1 MRVWHGL
8 EAVDSAGPCV
18 VAIGT
23 FDGVHRGHAALLA
36 RAKNHAVRLN
46 QPLVVVTFWPH
57 PATVVRPAS
66 APKMLGTL
74 EDRVH
79 LLEQA
84 GVDAVLVL
92 PFTAEFSEV
101 AAEVASRAILLD
113 AMSVSTV
120 VVGED
125 FRFGRGAVGDVA
137 MLRSV
142 GGDQGYVVDAVE
154 LRKDDVDRFS
164 STRVRAL
171 LAEGDVTG
179 AAEVLGR
186 PFAVTGPVVYG
197 ERRGRDLGFPTANLD
212 CPAHLAIP
220 GDGVYAGWLD
230 DAGQRYLAAISVGD
244 NPTFVGASRR
254 IEAYV
259 LDENLDLYGHEVTVT
274 FVARLRDMVPYTGVE
289 ALIEQM
295 TADVEDVRRLLSL
308 EPCPDSAAGGPDG
321 DSAPAQTR

>member
-8 EAVDSAGPCV
+8 EAVDIAGPCV

-36 RAKNHAVRLN
+36 RAKNHAERLN

-74 EDRVH
+74 EDRIH
-79 LLEQA
+79 RLEQA

-92 PFTAEFSEV
+92 PFTAAFSEV

-113 AMSVSTV
+113 AMAVSTV

-142 GGDQGYVVDAVE
+142 SGDQGYVVDAVE
-154 LRKDDVDRFS
+154 LRKDEVDRFS
-164 STRVRAL
+164 STRVRRLIDA
-171 LAEGDVTG
+171 GDVAG
-179 AAEVLGR
+179 AAEILGR
-186 PFAVTGPVVYG
+186 PFAITGPVVPG
-197 ERRGRDLGFPTANLD
+197 ERRGRELGFPTANLD
-212 CPAHLAIP
+212 CPANLAIP
-220 GDGVYAGWLD
+220 ADGVYAGYLD
-230 DAGQRYLAAISVGD
+230 HAGEHHLAAISVGD

-254 IEAYV
+254 IEAFV
-259 LDENLDLYGHEVTVT
+259 LDADLDLYGHEVTVT
-274 FVARLRDMVPYTGVE
+274 FMARLRDMLPYTGVE
-289 ALIEQM
+289 PLIAQM
-295 TADVEDVRRLLSL
+295 TADVEDVRRLLGTGSG
-308 EPCPDSAAGGPDG
+308 ADG
-321 DSAPAQTR
+321 DSAQAQTR